1 VTADVPVRPAATVV
15 VLRDTPA
22 GIEVFMVRRHQG
34 VAFMA
39 GSYVFPGGRV
49 DVADYSADPSWCDG
63 VAEAGS
69 RMAGLSTGDV
79 LAFHVAAARE
89 LFEEAGVLLAR
100 GDTGAFAS
108 FASADAGRR
117 RERLRTELHD
127 GRRGFRDVVE
137 GERLRL
143 ALDALVLFAHWVTP
157 PCDTRRFDTRFFA
170 ACAPAQQSPAHDG
183 QESTA
188 GVWVRPADALAGVAA
203 GDMALPPPTWATLR
217 EIEQF
222 VSVDAALRW
231 ARLRRVY
238 RREPRL
244 TEDAGVRRLVLP
256 GDATFPEPDP
266 VAYETQFVLKEGRWR
281 PEPAA

>member
-1 VTADVPVRPAATVV
+1 MTANAPIHPAATVV
-15 VLRDTPA
+15 VLRDTST

-49 DVADYSADPSWCDG
+49 DAADHSADPSWCDG
-63 VAEAGS
+63 VAEAECGIPGVS
-69 RMAGLSTGDV
+69 AGDA

-89 LFEEAGVLLAR
+89 LFEEAGVLMAR
-100 GDTGAFAS
+100 RDAGAFVS
-108 FASADAGRR
+108 FASADDQRR
-117 RERLRTELHD
+117 CERLRTELHD
-127 GRRGFRDVVE
+127 GRRRFRDVVE

-143 ALDALVLFAHWVTP
+143 ALDALVPFAHWVTP
-157 PCDTRRFDTRFFA
+157 PSDTRRFDTRFFA
-170 ACAPAQQSPAHDG
+170 ACAPPQQSAAHDG

-203 GDMALPPPTWATLR
+203 GDMSLPPPTWATLR
-217 EIEQF
+217 EIERF
-222 VSVDAALRW
+222 ASVDAALRW
-231 ARLRRVY
+231 ARVRRVY

-256 GDATFPEPDP
+256 GDASFPEPEP
-266 VAYETQFVLKEGRWR
+266 VAFETRFVLKEGQWR
-281 PEPAA
+281 PDPAA